1 MRGKVAVISGGAG
14 RIGFEI
20 CRTFCESGM
29 SLAIF
34 GSTKAKA
41 LETARRLD
49 KFTGKVLPIGCN
61 VVDTEAVR
69 SAMKQ
74 TVDCFG
80 GIDVLVSMQGWPPQK
95 QDIAEITDEYWN
107 GVISSHLTGSFHML
121 QQAVPYLEESTTPR
135 VIFLAS
141 PGVFKGDWEDGLA
154 YSAAKGGIVSLTYS
168 AAKMLAKKGITVN
181 CIATGGIHNVYGPEK
196 DLAPARQITLD
207 SRSTLKNIRKAVSF
221 LIDEAGGAITGK
233 VLIYSSGKIT
243 SG

>member
-1 MRGKVAVISGGAG
+1 MGEKAAVISGGAG

-20 CRTFCESGM
+20 CRTFCESRM

-49 KFTGKVLPIGCN
+49 KFAGKCLPIECN
-61 VVDTEAVR
+61 VVDTDSVR

-74 TVDCFG
+74 TADRFG
-80 GIDVLVSMQGWPPQK
+80 GIDVVVSMQGWPPKK
-95 QDIAEITDEYWN
+95 QDITEITDEYWN
-107 GVISSHLTGSFHML
+107 GVIASHLTGSFHML
-121 QQAVPYLEESTTPR
+121 QQAVPYLEKSSTPR

-141 PGVFKGDWEDGLA
+141 SGVFKGNWEDGLA

-181 CIATGGIHNVYGPEK
+181 CIATGDIHNVYGPERGL
-196 DLAPARQITLD
+196 DPARQVPLE
-207 SRSTLKNIRKAVSF
+207 RGNTLKNIRKAVSF

-233 VLIYSSGKIT
+233 VLIYNSGKIT